1 MFSRIRYM
9 AFLTAVAIIAVLM
22 LGPIKAYPQD
32 KSDIA
37 GATVR
42 FTKNIDYL
50 TCGGASKSNTV
61 KFNGTVNAAD
71 DGHVKIRI
79 IEYDDGTYD
88 DKLIDIDIPCNPHLD
103 ANTNVIAE
111 VEFKLHCTAEC
122 VLCGDNEITVKTLK
136 RADNQANIPYD
147 TPVVTSACDDETG
160 EFIVKV
166 QDVPDDNHEYGKVRV
181 ICSDQV
187 PTLSEWGMIIFSLL
201 ILTLIT
207 VVVARRRTA
216 GVAAGTG
223 ADVSISGPMFIPQVF
238 VKTLTV
244 TLGLAAVVLVV
255 AGLLSQSLPLR
266 DIAGTIISAGII
278 AYMAHLWVQP
288 RRK

>member
-1 MFSRIRYM
+1 MIV
-9 AFLTAVAIIAVLM
+9 AFAIALLLAGSAI
-22 LGPIKAYPQD
+22 GQD
-32 KSDIA
+32 KADRRVVVTCNPLVTPEFDMCQN
-37 GATVR
+37 GE
-42 FTKNIDYL
+42 YL
-50 TCGGASKSNTV
+50 TIVNGCSNNIFVGFNDTLTTDTLVPGDSVLYGCTTGMPDCYTV
-61 KFNGTVNAAD
+61 KVPAKGGGYFMSKG
-71 DGHVKIRI
+71 
-79 IEYDDGTYD
+79 
-88 DKLIDIDIPCNPHLD
+88 C
-103 ANTNVIAE
+103 
-111 VEFKLHCTAEC
+111 
-122 VLCGDNEITVKTLK
+122 
-136 RADNQANIPYD
+136 
-147 TPVVTSACDDETG
+147 SETG
-160 EFIVKV
+160 ALEAI
-166 QDVPDDNHEYGKVRV
+166 
-181 ICSDQV
+181 

-244 TLGLAAVVLVV
+244 TLGLAAVVLIV